1 MAVGPKKL
9 GTKALGARMAKN
21 TQKRANTMERIAR
34 RQAAGKDTGKAE
46 ARLGRLTANNMKQ
59 TAVATNRANK
69 QGAQKVTRKIA
80 KGAAS
85 TQAPV
90 SRRPKGSRGSTN
102 WDSVG
107 RVGSGILGGMFKKG
121 GKVKAKCGGKVKK

>member
-90 SRRPKGSRGSTN
+90 SRRLKGTSSSSG
-102 WDSVG
+102 VG
-107 RVGSGILGGMFKKG
+107 RAVGSVANAMFKKG